1 MLPPST
7 AAMLAAQQQL
17 PPPSVPQMTFPAA
30 APAPAA
36 ALPVGQTAAAITGSA
51 PLITDPRW
59 RSLTNTVEWTPAEQS
74 TLEDGLQKYSTE
86 HTPLAKY
93 VKIAAELAL
102 KNVRDVALRVQW
114 MQRKDALSRKRKAD
128 GETTTTTTTTTTGAK
143 SSKSKRG
150 TNNNNATT
158 TNNNNATTTNN
169 NNNNVVSV
177 PPPGAYL
184 GSDGVARQPGM
195 YGAPPFPAAAMSAPQ
210 APYLSQ
216 QVFQFEEHG
225 GPNLLENM
233 QNAGMNPSQTASL
246 RTISRMLEEN
256 ATSFKQIRSR
266 MAQMRAGEVGE
277 LLRGVSERL
286 VGMIDHMSGVGMVP
300 MPPLPVKL
308 LNALA

>member
-1 MLPPST
+1 MLKRFIILFLPLVAAPAPLMATPAVLAPAPAPAPLASAAAPLPANAVPLPDPAAAAAAAPPPATSLAPLPATASMPPPTTTTTTMLPPST

-128 GETTTTTTTTTTGAK
+128 GETTTTTTTTT
-143 SSKSKRG
+143 RW
-150 TNNNNATT
+150 
-158 TNNNNATTTNN
+158 
-169 NNNNVVSV
+169 
-177 PPPGAYL
+177 P
-184 GSDGVARQPGM
+184 
-195 YGAPPFPAAAMSAPQ
+195 
-210 APYLSQ
+210 
-216 QVFQFEEHG
+216 
-225 GPNLLENM
+225 
-233 QNAGMNPSQTASL
+233 
-246 RTISRMLEEN
+246 
-256 ATSFKQIRSR
+256 IRPKTR
-266 MAQMRAGEVGE
+266 IVKTKF
-277 LLRGVSERL
+277 LL
-286 VGMIDHMSGVGMVP
+286 VG
-300 MPPLPVKL
+300 KKE
-308 LNALA
+308 